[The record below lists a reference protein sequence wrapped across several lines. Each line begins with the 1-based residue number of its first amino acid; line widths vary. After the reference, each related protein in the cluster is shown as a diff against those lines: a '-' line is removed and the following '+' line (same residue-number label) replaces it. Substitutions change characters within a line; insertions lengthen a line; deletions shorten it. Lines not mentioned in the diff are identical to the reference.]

1 MSRCTRSLLTAAFA
15 LLAVG
20 TARAQAVPDLSGT
33 WKLDP
38 ARSDFGPA
46 PAQQRTE
53 AIDHREPRLVVERTI
68 DGTVGTLTY
77 VVDGKPHQNSFG
89 GGMSTS
95 TLAWDGKVL
104 VMTSEVQSGQGPV
117 KIVDRFALS
126 EDGKALTI
134 ARAVDYPGQPFN
146 QTLVFA
152 KQ

>member
-1 MSRCTRSLLTAAFA
+1 MSRRARILLTATFA

-20 TARAQAVPDLSGT
+20 SARAQAVPNLSGT

-53 AIDHREPRLVVERTI
+53 AIDHQEPKLVIERTI

-77 VVDGKPHQNSFG
+77 SVDGKPHQNSFG

-95 TLAWDGKVL
+95 TLAWDGPVL
-104 VMTSEVQSGQGPV
+104 VMTSEVQSPQGLV
-117 KIVDRFALS
+117 KIVDRFSLS
-126 EDGKALTI
+126 EDGKTLTI
-134 ARAVDYPGQPFN
+134 ARAVDYPGQPFD